1 MPTIDTTKSH
11 VNKVA
16 GDDSSWQ
23 QIAVM
28 ALEGCEQVKS
38 YVRNQY
44 LEFYIP
50 YLEGT
55 TERNYMPDFIAVVN
69 KPNGEIVNL
78 LLEISH
84 FAGHD
89 PQKQETIRRYV
100 NDYWIEAVNTLGK
113 YGQWAMLEISNVDNL
128 SELLNNKIQNL

>member
-16 GDDSSWQ
+16 GDEDSWQ
-23 QIAVM
+23 QIATR
-28 ALEGCEQVKS
+28 ALEACKQVVS

-55 TERNYMPDFIAVVN
+55 TERNYMPDFIAVVQ
-69 KPNGEIVNL
+69 KPDGENVNL
-78 LLEISH
+78 LIEISH
-84 FAGHD
+84 FPTFD
-89 PQKQETIRRYV
+89 PKKQETIRRYV
-100 NDYWIEAVNTLGK
+100 NDYWVEAVNTLGK
-113 YGQWAMLEISNVDNL
+113 YGRCSLICFS
-128 SELLNNKIQNL
+128 